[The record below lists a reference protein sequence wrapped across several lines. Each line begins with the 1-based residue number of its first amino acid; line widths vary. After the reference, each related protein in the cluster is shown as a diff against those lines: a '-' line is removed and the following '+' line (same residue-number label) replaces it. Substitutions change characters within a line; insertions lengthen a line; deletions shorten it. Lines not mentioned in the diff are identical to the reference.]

1 MVAVRFGARTMHVGS
16 QTGKANVP
24 DVTRARL
31 VDNALHLF
39 ARHGYDGVTTRTL
52 SAAANTNISSIAYH
66 FGGKEGLYD
75 AVFAQVRA
83 DFQKSLMP
91 ALTSLSHGVAVAG
104 RDKKSLARVTREFL
118 RSFFM
123 AMLGDPQMQD
133 RIAIVAREFARR
145 SEGFGLFYSEAARPL
160 QTSLANLVAAAN
172 GMSPDAHETIIQVQ
186 CLIGQLVSFLVIR
199 QVLWTRLNWHS
210 FTPERIDMITREATV
225 VALRALELHAAEAAQ
240 MSQAGGM
247 RPGDFR

>member
-1 MVAVRFGARTMHVGS
+1 MVAVRFGARTMHVGGQPAKTS
-16 QTGKANVP
+16 VP

-75 AVFAQVRA
+75 AVFSQVRS
-83 DFQKSLMP
+83 DFQRALSP

-104 RDKKSLARVTREFL
+104 REKKSLARVTTEFV
-118 RSFFM
+118 RAFFN

-160 QTSLANLVAAAN
+160 QTALANLVAAASN
-172 GMSPDAHETIIQVQ
+172 LSPESPETIVQVQ
-186 CLIGQLVSFLVIR
+186 CLIGQMVSFLIIR

-210 FTPERIDMITREATV
+210 FTPERIDLITREATIIT
-225 VALRALELHAAEAAQ
+225 LRALRLDEAA
-240 MSQAGGM
+240 SAQATAPAM
-247 RPGDFR
+247 RPAEFR

>member
-1 MVAVRFGARTMHVGS
+1 MHVGS
-16 QTGKANVP
+16 QPGKANVP

-75 AVFAQVRA
+75 AVFTQVRA
-83 DFQKSLMP
+83 DFQKSLTP

-118 RSFFM
+118 RTFFS

-160 QTSLANLVAAAN
+160 QTTLANLVAAAN

-186 CLIGQLVSFLVIR
+186 CLIGQMVSFLIIR
-199 QVLWTRLNWHS
+199 QVLLTRLNWHS
-210 FTPERIDMITREATV
+210 FTPERIDLITQEATV
-225 VALRALELHAAEAAQ
+225 IVLRALELDAAEAAQ
-240 MSQAGGM
+240 LSQAGGM

>member
-1 MVAVRFGARTMHVGS
+1 MVAVRFGARTLHVGG
-16 QTGKANVP
+16 QNGKANVP
-24 DVTRARL
+24 EVTRARL

-39 ARHGYDGVTTRTL
+39 ARHGFDGVTTRTL

-75 AVFAQVRA
+75 AVFAQVRT
-83 DFQKSLMP
+83 DFQKTLTP
-91 ALTSLSHGVAVAG
+91 ALTSLNHGVAVSG

-118 RSFFM
+118 RSFFN

-160 QTSLANLVAAAN
+160 QTTLANLVAAS
-172 GMSPDAHETIIQVQ
+172 GHRSPEAPETIIQVQ
-186 CLIGQLVSFLVIR
+186 CLIGQLVSFLIIR

-210 FTPERIDMITREATV
+210 FTPERIDMITNEATV
-225 VALRALELHAAEAAQ
+225 IVLRALSLGDVEVG
-240 MSQAGGM
+240 QASPSDMM
-247 RPGDFR
+247 RPAQLR